1 MPGAPR
7 TYCGILSY
15 CLQHPGRPVDVRTL
29 STVIGE
35 SAQKV
40 TQVCEALVQAGVL
53 VKFGSDDA
61 PRPFFQLREQEA
73 ERAQKA
79 LAAGARIL

>member
-1 MPGAPR
+1 
-7 TYCGILSY
+7 
-15 CLQHPGRPVDVRTL
+15 
-29 STVIGE
+29 
-35 SAQKV
+35 
-40 TQVCEALVQAGVL
+40 L